1 MRFGLMAAK
10 VFKTSGAQPA
20 LGGSVTITSLNLV
33 DFFTF
38 VRACFKQRR
47 KTIYNNLKEYL
58 KDSEKTKLALEKAG
72 IDAGVRAQE
81 LDVDTLK
88 KLYEATL

>member
-1 MRFGLMAAK
+1 MENKLEH
-10 VFKTSGAQPA
+10 
-20 LGGSVTITSLNLV
+20 
-33 DFFTF
+33 
-38 VRACFKQRR
+38 
-47 KTIYNNLKEYL
+47 LKEYL
-58 KDSEKTKLALEKAG
+58 KDSEKTKLALEKAV

>member
-1 MRFGLMAAK
+1 MIIQFSRK
-10 VFKTSGAQPA
+10 ED
-20 LGGSVTITSLNLV
+20 IDTSLNLA

-81 LDVDTLK
+81 LDVDALK